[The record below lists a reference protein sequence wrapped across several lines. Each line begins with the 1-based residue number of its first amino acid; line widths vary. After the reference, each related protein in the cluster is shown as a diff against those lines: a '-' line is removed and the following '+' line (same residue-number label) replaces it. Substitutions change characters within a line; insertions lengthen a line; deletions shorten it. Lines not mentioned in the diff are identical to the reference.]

1 MTRPTNDMALRQRA
15 SRVIPGGMYGH
26 MAIGPRMPAG
36 YPQFFS
42 RAQGARL
49 WDADGREYI
58 DYICAYGP
66 MIVGYGN
73 QRVSDRANAQRAAM
87 DLGNGPTETVVELAE
102 KLVGMVDH
110 ADWAVFSKNGNDATT
125 TCVMAARAYAGKSK
139 VLVANGAY
147 HGSQPWANRRA
158 PGAPATE
165 HDAFPTYDYND
176 TASLER
182 TVRECSGDLA
192 GIMVSAFRHDAG
204 SHQELVDPEFAHAVR
219 RLCDE
224 HDAALILDDVRAG
237 FRLSL
242 DASWSLLGIKPDL
255 SAWGKALANGEAIA
269 ATLGSDRY
277 RDAMASVFVTGSFWY
292 QPVPM
297 AAALETLDIVTEEN
311 APLRLEALGMR
322 LRQGID
328 QIAELHQQRVR
339 QSGPPQMP
347 TIMFE
352 DDPNSKRGFAF
363 CSALIEH
370 GVYFHPWH
378 NMFLS
383 LAHTEADIDQTL
395 DAVDG
400 AMKAL

>member
-1 MTRPTNDMALRQRA
+1 MQQTNDAALRQRA
-15 SRVIPGGMYGH
+15 ARVIPNGMYGH

-42 RAQGARL
+42 RAEGARL
-49 WDADGREYI
+49 TDADGREYI
-58 DYICAYGP
+58 DYVCSYGP

-73 QRVSDRANAQRAAM
+73 PRVASRAEAQRGEM
-87 DLGNGPTETVVELAE
+87 DIGNGPTETVVELAE
-102 KLVGMVDH
+102 KLVGMVAH

-125 TCVMAARAYAGKSK
+125 TCIMAARAYAGKSK
-139 VLVANGAY
+139 VLVADGAY

-158 PGAPATE
+158 PGAPAGE
-165 HDAFPTYDYND
+165 HDAFPTYTFND
-176 TASLER
+176 SASVER
-182 TVRECSGDLA
+182 AAQDCADDLA

-204 SHQELVDPEFAHAVR
+204 YHQELVDPAFAATVR
-219 RLCDE
+219 RLCDQ

-242 DASWSLLGIKPDL
+242 DASWSLLGIAPDL
-255 SAWGKALANGEAIA
+255 SAWGKALANGEALA

-277 RDAMASVFVTGSFWY
+277 RKAMGSVFVTGSYWY
-292 QPVPM
+292 PAAPM
-297 AAALETLDIVTEEN
+297 AAALETLDILVEED
-311 APLRLEALGMR
+311 APTRLEALGER
-322 LRQGID
+322 LRHGID
-328 QIAELHQQRVR
+328 EIAELHQQRVR

-352 DDPNSKRGFAF
+352 NDPKAERGMAF
-363 CSALIEH
+363 CSALIER
-370 GVYFHPWH
+370 GIYFHPWH

-395 DAVDG
+395 EAVDA

>member
-1 MTRPTNDMALRQRA
+1 MKHANDSALRRRA
-15 SRVIPGGMYGH
+15 ARVIPNGMYGH

-42 RAQGARL
+42 HADGARL
-49 WDADGREYI
+49 WDVDGREYI
-58 DYICAYGP
+58 DYVCSYGP

-73 QRVSDRANAQRAAM
+73 PRVNARASAQRAAM
-87 DLGNGPTETVVELAE
+87 DIGNGPTETIVELAE
-102 KLVGMVDH
+102 KLVGMVSH

-139 VLVANGAY
+139 VLVAKGAY
-147 HGSQPWANRRA
+147 HGSQPWANRHA
-158 PGAPATE
+158 PGAPAAE
-165 HDAFPTYDYND
+165 HNAFPTYVYND
-176 TASLER
+176 GNSLGKAVES
-182 TVRECSGDLA
+182 CADDLA
-192 GIMVSAFRHDAG
+192 GIMVSAYRHDAG
-204 SHQELVDPEFAHAVR
+204 HHQELVDPEFAATVR

-242 DASWSLLGIKPDL
+242 DASWSLLGIRPDL
-255 SAWGKALANGEAIA
+255 SAWGKALANGEALA

-277 RDAMASVFVTGSFWY
+277 WDAMASVFVTGSYWY
-292 QPVPM
+292 QAAPM
-297 AAALETLDIVTEEN
+297 AAALETLDILMEDD
-311 APLRLEALGMR
+311 APARLEALGER
-322 LRQGID
+322 LRRGIGE
-328 QIAELHQQRVR
+328 IAELHQQRVR

-352 DDPNSKRGFAF
+352 DDAKGERGRAF
-363 CSALIEH
+363 CSALIER

-383 LAHTEADIDQTL
+383 LAHTEADIDRTL
-395 DAVDG
+395 DAVDA
-400 AMKAL
+400 AMEAL

>member
-1 MTRPTNDMALRQRA
+1 MQPTNDDALRQRA
-15 SRVIPGGMYGH
+15 ARVIPNGMYGH

-42 RAQGARL
+42 RAEGARL

-58 DYICAYGP
+58 DYVCSYGP

-73 QRVSDRANAQRAAM
+73 RRVQARAEAQRGAM
-87 DLGNGPTETVVELAE
+87 DIGNGPTETIVELAE
-102 KLVGMVDH
+102 KLVGMVAH

-139 VLVANGAY
+139 VLVADGAY

-158 PGAPATE
+158 PGAPAAE
-165 HDAFPTYDYND
+165 HDAFPTYTFND
-176 TASLER
+176 SASLEGA
-182 TVRECSGDLA
+182 VHACAGDLA

-204 SHQELVDPEFAHAVR
+204 FHQELVDPAFAATVR
-219 RLCDE
+219 RLCDQ

-242 DASWSLLGIKPDL
+242 DASWAALGIAPDL
-255 SAWGKALANGEAIA
+255 SAWGKALANGEALA
-269 ATLGSDRY
+269 ATLGGDRY
-277 RDAMASVFVTGSFWY
+277 RKAMASVFVTGSYWY
-292 QPVPM
+292 QAAPM
-297 AAALETLDIVTEEN
+297 AAALETLDILVEED
-311 APLRLEALGMR
+311 APARLEALGGR
-322 LRQGID
+322 LRRGID
-328 QIAELHQQRVR
+328 EIAELHQERVR

-352 DDPNSKRGFAF
+352 DDPKAERGMAF
-363 CSALIEH
+363 CSALIER

-395 DAVDG
+395 EAVDA

>member
-1 MTRPTNDMALRQRA
+1 
-15 SRVIPGGMYGH
+15 
-26 MAIGPRMPAG
+26 MPAG

-73 QRVSDRANAQRAAM
+73 QRVRDRANAQRAAM
-87 DLGNGPTETVVELAE
+87 DLGNGPTATVVELAE

-255 SAWGKALANGEAIA
+255 SAWGKALANGEALA

-363 CSALIEH
+363 CSALIER